1 MPFMRDVI
9 HREKHLEEN
18 KGETKM
24 KTLNTILM
32 TAVVLS
38 GAAALSAQ
46 TKATANVPFEFTVQN
61 TTLPAGEYTISK
73 NSTGR
78 DLMLI
83 QNVEAHKAVMV
94 IAPSAETAQRR
105 TESPNVVVF
114 RQIGDR
120 YFLEDV
126 KTSGVCGHVAPS
138 KLERELVAET
148 GSHPIAAV
156 IVAAVNVR

>member
-1 MPFMRDVI
+1 
-9 HREKHLEEN
+9 
-18 KGETKM
+18 M
-24 KTLNTILM
+24 KTLNTIML
-32 TAVVLS
+32 TAGAVVLWGAS
-38 GAAALSAQ
+38 GLSAQ
-46 TKATANVPFEFTVQN
+46 TRATANVPFEFTVQN

-73 NSTGR
+73 TSTGR

-94 IAPSAETAQRR
+94 IAPSAEAAQRR

-148 GSHPIAAV
+148 GGHPLAAV
-156 IVAAVNVR
+156 IIPALNVR